1 MRHRWSLVTIL
12 MLVGLA
18 LPATP
23 ALAAGCQYILGFKT
37 LHADLGLTVANCL
50 DDQTFAAN
58 GDALQHTAHGL
69 LVWRKADNVTAFTD
83 GYHTW
88 IDGPAGIELRLNNQ
102 RFSWESDAGAPG
114 TTLLST
120 PVADVPALPYVT
132 ALLART
138 TEVAIPSEHMALELP
153 PVTISDG
160 GAGTLTAAIGG
171 RFPTADG
178 YGQLVFFWHGT
189 TFLGWDAN
197 QESMSIRGIT
207 SPGAGAF
214 SISYAHYAATD
225 ALCCP
230 SQPPVT
236 ITYTWNGSRLVPDA
250 APPTWGKPILVTL
263 GAF

>member
-1 MRHRWSLVTIL
+1 MFLLS
-12 MLVGLA
+12 LA

-23 ALAAGCQYILGFKT
+23 ALAANCQYILGFKT

-69 LVWRKADNVTAFTD
+69 LVWRKSDNFSAFTD

-88 IDGPAGIELRLNNQ
+88 INAAAGIELRLNAQ
-102 RFSWESDAGAPG
+102 RFSWESDAGMPG
-114 TTLLST
+114 TTILST
-120 PVADVPALPYVT
+120 PVADVPTLADVT

-138 TEVAIPSEHMALELP
+138 SEVAIPSEHMALELP

-160 GAGTLTAAIGG
+160 SAGTLTAAIGG

-178 YGQLVFFWHGT
+178 YGQLIFFWHGT

-214 SISYAHYAATD
+214 SVSYAHYAATD

-236 ITYTWNGSRLVPDA
+236 ITYTWTGSLLVADGT
-250 APPTWGKPILVTL
+250 PPTWGKPILVTL
-263 GAF
+263 AGA